1 MIDSVI
7 NAKRSRSWLHSH
19 RAVLN
24 ALRKSGRFVVPY
36 ELIVRVFEMLDTTR
50 TGVVCA
56 YIASGGGWAAE
67 LVLLTRLWCACYYCA
82 VVVGVASAVGRLP
95 KLLLGLGYELDANEI
110 DAVTKSLGSDSLT
123 LEAFENIVRD
133 LEIAS
138 IGRGMTAHTETAIR
152 MALRPY
158 IIDSGYTVSGEGLV
172 EALTTL
178 GCDIGRDEAVAIKVR
193 AKPGLACCVLCAV
206 CRPSGLT
213 HPCTL
218 RVPYCGC
225 RTSLPRQMTAP
236 SASRTSFRSSSCL
249 LRVARRTWCVNGS
262 PTWPTP
268 SERYDRVVN
277 AWRGGLVLHTA
288 RPHPLGFF
296 RDCRRP
302 ADLRP
307 VAEL

>member
-1 MIDSVI
+1 M
-7 NAKRSRSWLHSH
+7 
-19 RAVLN
+19 LN

-193 AKPGLACCVLCAV
+193 AKPALACCVLCAV
-206 CRPSGLT
+206 CCVQAQWVDTSVHVAGAMLWLQNVVAQADDGSVSIPHFISFLKLFAAGGTPHLVRQRFSDMAHAFRKVRRCSQRMARGLGFA
-213 HPCTL
+213 HCT
-218 RVPYCGC
+218 
-225 RTSLPRQMTAP
+225 
-236 SASRTSFRSSSCL
+236 
-249 LRVARRTWCVNGS
+249 
-262 PTWPTP
+262 PTP
-268 SERYDRVVN
+268 PRFLS
-277 AWRGGLVLHTA
+277 
-288 RPHPLGFF
+288 
-296 RDCRRP
+296 
-302 ADLRP
+302 
-307 VAEL
+307 